1 MQILG
6 SLSKV
11 DRKRISELQIKESL
25 LKQKDSEKNYTPAK
39 ADFEQELNRIAFSYY
54 NYKLTHRGVVSYKGF
69 ENCSRRMKSSS
80 LNNLLN
86 YNAFAP
92 EGSCSTIPFDES
104 LGYLSSEREIKRH
117 ISEKQSRDIKKY
129 ASKLTYYSSERKFQ
143 SKKSGKYSF
152 KVAFLTLT
160 APESVSTTQ
169 FLRAFD
175 GFLDYLRRTA
185 NCIYVWKKEFGKHGD
200 NLHVHI
206 LVNNFIPYYLVDWK
220 WKRLLLSQ
228 GVIWP
233 KNEKGEDT
241 SSHYRIE
248 LPRNPKQA
256 GHYISKYLGKV
267 EYTPEN
273 VGYLWGKSKILDEC
287 KESILI
293 EGEVDNSELFTIFS
307 KFKTVGSDF
316 VKMCLVDLLK
326 IDKICPVL
334 FKIFEKQFYEF
345 QSKLTLPQ
353 RFQYV

>member
-1 MQILG
+1 MVFLG
-6 SLSKV
+6 SLSKA
-11 DRKRISELQIKESL
+11 DRKRISELKIKEGL
-25 LKQKDSEKNYTPAK
+25 LKQKASEKYQGVEK
-39 ADFEQELNRIAFSYY
+39 KEFENALDRIAFSYY

-69 ENCSRRMKSSS
+69 ENCSRRVKASS

-86 YNAFAP
+86 YNPYAP
-92 EGSCSTIPFDES
+92 EGSCSSIPFDDN
-104 LGYLSSEREIKRH
+104 LGYLSSERELKRH
-117 ISEKQSRDIKKY
+117 ISEKQSREIKKY
-129 ASKLTYYSSERKFQ
+129 ASKLCYYSGERKFE

-160 APESVSTTQ
+160 APENVTTTQ
-169 FLRAFD
+169 FLKAFEL
-175 GFLDYLRRTA
+175 FLDYLRRTA

-206 LVNNFIPYYLVDWK
+206 LINNFIPYYLVDWK

-248 LPRNPKQA
+248 LPRNLKQA

-273 VGYLWGKSKILDEC
+273 VGYLWGKSKILAEC
-287 KESILI
+287 KESVLI
-293 EGEVDNSELFTIFS
+293 EGEIDNSELFTIFS